1 MKRALLI
8 SVVLLLAGATGLRA
22 QNIALGERVPELRIA
37 SWLGGQ
43 QPVAAPLTYLEF
55 FHSSN
60 AACIRSLDQ
69 LKSTANTLGS
79 RLRVVVI
86 VQETP
91 EKVASLLTPYVSD
104 RIGIGFDASGKTFAN
119 FGVSYVPFGVL
130 VDAKNRALWMGNSLQ
145 LTPATIEKITK

>member
-8 SVVLLLAGATGLRA
+8 FVVLFLAGTAGLRA
-22 QNIALGERVPELRIA
+22 QNIALGERVPELRITT
-37 SWLGGQ
+37 WLGGR
-43 QPVAAPLTYLEF
+43 QPAPAPLTYLEF

-69 LKSTANTLGS
+69 LKATVNTLDG
-79 RLRVVVI
+79 RLRIVVI
-86 VQETP
+86 AQETP
-91 EKVASLLTPYVSD
+91 EKVASLLASYVSD
-104 RIGIGFDASGKTFAN
+104 RIGVGFDASGKTFAN

-145 LTPATIEKITK
+145 LTPAIIEKISR